1 MDRDEACRNGG
12 RAYGNGVNVEMRWNK
27 AYPYKNKAY
36 GDVVRMEKGPLE
48 IPKIWFGTVFYPY
61 AAL

>member
-36 GDVVRMEKGPLE
+36 GDVVRMEKGDTKDLVWDC
-48 IPKIWFGTVFYPY
+48 ILPY